1 MNIIQEKLD
10 EHMDYI
16 KSCYAE
22 PHRHYHTWQ
31 HIEEMLGCISLAAID
46 KSGHIDSELVRGY
59 WMCKAAIYFH
69 DIVYDPKSTT
79 NEEASIEIFM
89 NLIGKYISKT
99 DEGLISVAILETKNH
114 NPVTS
119 LGKSLCMLDLS
130 IFNKPFPRLME
141 FEDQIRKEYA
151 WVPKDVYL
159 VERRKVLEKYHA
171 KSEHIEYM
179 FHTIGKE

>member
-1 MNIIQEKLD
+1 MNIIQEKLE

-31 HIEEMLGCISLAAID
+31 HIEEMLAGIALPIEVSSNMNNDLTQ
-46 KSGHIDSELVRGY
+46 SY

-69 DIVYDPKSTT
+69 DIIYNPKSNA
-79 NEEASIEIFM
+79 NEEASAEMFINLVGRYIPQDYQ
-89 NLIGKYISKT
+89 NLIAT
-99 DEGLISVAILETKNH
+99 AILETKDH
-114 NPVTS
+114 SPGTP
-119 LGKSLCMLDLS
+119 LGKTLCMLDLA
-130 IFNKPFPRLME
+130 IFTKPFSRLME

-151 WVPKDVYL
+151 WVPKDIYL
-159 VERRKVLEKYHA
+159 VERRKVLERFHA
-171 KSEHIEYM
+171 RPEQIEYM